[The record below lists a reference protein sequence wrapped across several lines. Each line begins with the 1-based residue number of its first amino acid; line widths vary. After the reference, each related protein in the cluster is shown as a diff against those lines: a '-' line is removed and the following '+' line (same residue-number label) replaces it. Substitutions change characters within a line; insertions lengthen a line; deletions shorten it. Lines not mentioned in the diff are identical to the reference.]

1 MKKILGLILIFSLV
15 GVLAGCQER
24 LIRYEGEIRPESE
37 VEEIIADKL
46 EVENPELDL
55 EVNISEETED

>member
-1 MKKILGLILIFSLV
+1 MKKVIALGLLSVFL
-15 GVLAGCQER
+15 LAGCS
-24 LIRYEGEIRPESE
+24 EGEIYYDGKLQKVST

-55 EVNISEETED
+55 EVNISEEVED